1 MKISNL
7 IILIMVFAILLCAC
21 SPSTV
26 IQTENE
32 PGEQQTDSQEEQYA
46 DNYSGRLDSLTEGR
60 YFTHGAMSIAGSLF
74 LSSIEDKPFTKECAL
89 VKSVDIKEDC
99 IVMTVDY
106 VEERRTGDVEDV
118 FFANAEEKWEDIT
131 INNKE
136 IAFIVD
142 PHIHYAFV
150 TAEGFKTYMESYD
163 IPAPIYIWRCGKG
176 ICAVSEMM
184 LP

>member
-7 IILIMVFAILLCAC
+7 IILIMVFEILLCAC

-46 DNYSGRLDSLTEGR
+46 DNYSSRLDSLTEGR

-106 VEERRTGDVEDV
+106 VEERRTGDVEDG

-163 IPAPIYIWRCGKG
+163 IPAPIYIWRCGEG

>member
-1 MKISNL
+1 MKKSNL
-7 IILIMVFAILLCAC
+7 IILIMIFAILLCAC

-46 DNYSGRLDSLTEGR
+46 DNQSSGEDSLPEGR
-60 YFTHGAMSIAGSLF
+60 YFTPGAMSIVGGLF
-74 LSSIEDKPFTKECAL
+74 LSSYEDEPFTKECAL

-106 VEERRTGDVEDV
+106 VEERRTDDIQDG
-118 FFANAEEKWEDIT
+118 FFTNAEEKWEDIT

-142 PHIHYAFV
+142 PHVHYGFT
-150 TAEGFKTYMESYD
+150 TAEGFKAYMESYD
-163 IPAPIYIWRCGKG
+163 IPAPIYIWRCGEG